1 MCVRIVARLCPLSA
15 DVIHDLVFP
24 FPGNVGVRQ
33 DHFDVLPARVAV
45 QSDMDVVAQTVGQAK
60 HERRTLKDRR
70 RGVRKVISNHGMK
83 QQSFRLKSQPI
94 FRSWCFGFS

>member
-45 QSDMDVVAQTVGQAK
+45 QSDMDVVAQTVSQAK